1 MLLAQCLSHCQRL
14 WIPAVLLVGLTN
26 VNVSAGD
33 EGGACPCFSHA
44 EVESI
49 FLSQQQLTAEAADSY
64 CAAEDYS
71 VELKAEVTVRDHDYN
86 IIAQAR
92 VAWFDYDPGSCAY
105 LDTVGN
111 PGVER
116 KVRWPHP
123 APEATARA
131 CFDIISSVIEKSD
144 TTGSC
149 SKYP

>member
-1 MLLAQCLSHCQRL
+1 MLLTQCASHCERL
-14 WIPAVLLVGLTN
+14 LIPAVLLVGLGN

-33 EGGACPCFSHA
+33 EQGPCPCFSQE
-44 EVESI
+44 EVASI
-49 FLSQQQLTAEAADSY
+49 FQSQQQLIAKASESY

-71 VELKAEVTVRDHDYN
+71 VELKAEVTVQDPDYN
-86 IIAQAR
+86 SIAQVR
-92 VAWFDYDPGSCAY
+92 VAWFDFDPGSCAY
-105 LDTVGN
+105 TDTVGN

-131 CFDIISSVIEKSD
+131 CFEIISRAIEKFD

-149 SKYP
+149 RRYP